1 MGVKEYSLEPIGASK
16 PGRCIV
22 TLSHE
27 KHYWPF
33 ARGIHRWPMNSSY
46 KRPMVQSF
54 YFFFDVSLS
63 KLFSKL
69 SSCGWYEMPRRPSDV
84 IVVRHN
90 LMRLLLQYIISNEI
104 CMRSCCAC
112 ICCGYGGVPVIPY
125 RIEKSSLLW
134 RHNEPD
140 GVSNHQPH
148 DCLLNRFLRHRSKE
162 TSKCVTGLCAGNS
175 PETGELPAQMASNAE
190 NVSIWWRH
198 HGYK

>member
-1 MGVKEYSLEPIGASK
+1 MWYGVYSQTSDTITNMGVKEYSLEPIGASK

-33 ARGIHRWPMNSSY
+33 ARGIHRWPMNSFH

-112 ICCGYGGVPVIPY
+112 ICCGYGGVPVLVSRSRHYCDVIMSPTASQ
-125 RIEKSSLLW
+125 ITSLTI
-134 RHNEPD
+134 
-140 GVSNHQPH
+140 VY
-148 DCLLNRFLRHRSKE
+148 
-162 TSKCVTGLCAGNS
+162 
-175 PETGELPAQMASNAE
+175 
-190 NVSIWWRH
+190 SIDF
-198 HGYK
+198 